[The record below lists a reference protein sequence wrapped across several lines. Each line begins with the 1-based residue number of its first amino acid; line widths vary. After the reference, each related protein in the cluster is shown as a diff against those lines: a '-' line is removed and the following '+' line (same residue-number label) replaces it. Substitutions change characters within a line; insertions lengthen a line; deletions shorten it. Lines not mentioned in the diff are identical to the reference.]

1 MSEKLAFLKKRIEAL
16 QKEIRE
22 LDCEAKEEEKQ
33 MVLKN
38 LSISLPNKLF
48 KVRFS
53 DDDQDNGQL
62 QIAQYFI
69 KDYFVLKH
77 GTRILYAHYI
87 DEHNKDDFELEI
99 TSNKCLAEF
108 MKEYRLFLTP
118 EEVITNAIKE
128 MRESLSEQ

>member
-16 QKEIRE
+16 QKEVRE
-22 LDCEAKEEEKQ
+22 LDCEAREEEKQ
-33 MVLKN
+33 IVLKN

-62 QIAQYFI
+62 QVAQYLI
-69 KDYFVLKH
+69 EDSFVLKH
-77 GTRILYAHYI
+77 GTRILRAHYI
-87 DEHNKDDFELEI
+87 DEHNKNGFELEI

-108 MKEYRLFLTP
+108 IKEYSLFLSP
-118 EEVITNAIKE
+118 KEAIANAVKE